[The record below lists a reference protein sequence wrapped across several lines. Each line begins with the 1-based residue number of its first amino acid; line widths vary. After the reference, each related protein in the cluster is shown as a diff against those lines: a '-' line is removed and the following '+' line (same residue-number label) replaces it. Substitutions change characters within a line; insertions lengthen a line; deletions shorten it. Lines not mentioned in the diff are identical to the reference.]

1 VDPSGAVAG
10 PPRRIVD
17 RDGRHG
23 HAMTGSSVYSV
34 GIDIERA
41 GRFESMFDD
50 QRLGA
55 LFTAE
60 ERRYCSGSRDVAATY
75 AGTWCAKEAIVKA
88 LAPWV
93 VLDPR
98 RVSVARTPNDTQ
110 VVVSGWNGTS
120 TGVTVRVTI
129 SDRRP
134 LATAFAVA
142 SGPRVA
148 SQSV

>member
-1 VDPSGAVAG
+1 
-10 PPRRIVD
+10 
-17 RDGRHG
+17 
-23 HAMTGSSVYSV
+23 MTGSNAYSV

-41 GRFESMFDD
+41 GRFESVADD
-50 QRLGA
+50 QNFGA

-60 ERRYCSGSRDVAATY
+60 ERRYCSSSGDAAASY

-98 RVSVARTPNDTQ
+98 RVTVARSADDTQ
-110 VVVSGWNGTS
+110 VMVSGWSGMPS
-120 TGVTVRVTI
+120 GVTVRVTI

-142 SGPRVA
+142 SGPGVVGRNE
-148 SQSV
+148 

>member
-1 VDPSGAVAG
+1 
-10 PPRRIVD
+10 
-17 RDGRHG
+17 
-23 HAMTGSSVYSV
+23 MTGPSAYNV
-34 GIDIERA
+34 GIDIERT
-41 GRFESMFDD
+41 GRFESVDD
-50 QRLGA
+50 DERLRA

-60 ERRYCSGSRDVAATY
+60 ERRFCSGSGDAAASF

-98 RVSVARTPNDTQ
+98 RVTIARTADDAQ
-110 VVVSGWNGTS
+110 VTVSGWSGTAS
-120 TGVTVRVTI
+120 GVTVRVTI

-142 SGPRVA
+142 SGPT
-148 SQSV
+148 

>member
-1 VDPSGAVAG
+1 
-10 PPRRIVD
+10 
-17 RDGRHG
+17 
-23 HAMTGSSVYSV
+23 MTGSSAYSV
-34 GIDIERA
+34 GIDVERA
-41 GRFESMFDD
+41 GRFESLADD
-50 QRLGA
+50 QSLSA

-60 ERRYCSGSRDVAATY
+60 ERRYCSSSRDAAASY

-98 RVSVARTPNDTQ
+98 RVTVARTSGEAQ
-110 VVVSGWNGTS
+110 VAVSGWSGTS
-120 TGVTVRVTI
+120 AGVTVRVTI

-142 SGPRVA
+142 SGPGVVGRNE
-148 SQSV
+148 

>member
-1 VDPSGAVAG
+1 
-10 PPRRIVD
+10 
-17 RDGRHG
+17 
-23 HAMTGSSVYSV
+23 MTGSSAHNV

-41 GRFESMFDD
+41 GRFESIADD
-50 QRLGA
+50 QTLRA
-55 LFTAE
+55 LFTPE
-60 ERRYCSGSRDVAATY
+60 ERRYCSGSGDVAASY

-98 RVSVARTPNDTQ
+98 RVTVARTADDAQ
-110 VVVSGWNGTS
+110 VLVSGWSGTS
-120 TGVTVRVTI
+120 SGVTVRVTI

-142 SGPRVA
+142 SGPGVA
-148 SQSV
+148 GQSG